1 MNRRWADRGGAAAVG
16 QTFLSASS
24 RDIPV
29 PRTSPGS
36 TPETGD
42 RNVASTGRQECRPYG
57 SWPQLTSEIWRLK
70 LPISRNVGLQGSGS
84 VSTAGAP
91 RCLARNPGRRGSALA
106 LAVVLGFLG
115 PIALAQPANDQFANR
130 IALSGTNL
138 VIQGTTVGALPDAA
152 EPYERTVWWE
162 WTAPAEGQAMIA
174 QQYNGG
180 SVDLSVYTG
189 TSLAELQPVVSSS
202 PYAPV
207 IFPVTAGTKYQLA
220 VGSSYQIPVS
230 LTLRFIPH
238 PPNESFAGRI
248 PLGTGDAQISGA
260 FGGSTNRSLD
270 PIDDRTFGTVWYSW
284 TAATSGPVT
293 LKLDV
298 ELGGMFGYRSW
309 VHLSV
314 LTGDQE
320 DQLVPVA
327 LGRTGSYYEPRYGS
341 DATFQAQAG
350 TAYQIAV
357 SGKQFPGDFTLSVL
371 RSTAPE
377 VMLMEPPPGSV
388 FHQGE
393 TIPLRAVAFDPESR
407 VAKVDFY
414 QSYFSAS
421 IGEALE
427 FFQAIGSDAT
437 WPFAFSWKPETP
449 GHYWLTAR
457 AEDDSGARRSS
468 PKFLIVVRPAN
479 DDFAQ
484 RITLTGAS
492 LTVTGFCGSATR
504 EVDEPDSFGLPTVW
518 WSWTAP
524 QTGPVTLTSDSA
536 YSLAVFTGAELT
548 NLTLVSSA
556 MWDSL
561 AHARLAF
568 SATAGTTYQIAVT
581 VSSPWEGPSPVQ
593 LTLTPSLPPAITIT
607 SPTNYATLVS
617 RTDFE
622 VLVNVVPGG
631 APIARVEFYSDGYL
645 LGTSTNAPYSFT
657 ITNAGST
664 FWGGYHLQARVVDA
678 AGLDARTEE
687 VVLLAQPPSPPND
700 NFTNRL
706 VLVGASVTAT
716 GALAYATSEPGEPSP
731 GYSVWWSWTAPAS
744 GIYTVTDAN
753 RYDTVSIFT
762 GSAVTNL
769 TTVVVATYMNGFARA
784 ALHALAGTEYAF
796 DVSGNGVAQL
806 SIVRSAPP
814 TVRFLTP
821 TNTTDLV
828 SGQPLRLE
836 VEAADSDGV
845 VTNVDFYLWRS
856 GVGYRWLGAAT
867 NPPYTITVSLDATNW
882 FIDSLWAYATDN
894 AGLVTS
900 SEGVDVTVHPPP
912 AGNDNFAQR
921 IELTGSSLVL
931 TGTTEYAT
939 REPGE
944 LDYNQHSV
952 WWSWT
957 APTSGPV
964 SIAFTQAEAATYLTV
979 YAGDSLSNLTQVA
992 QLVNPDWWLPG
1003 WLTFNAQAGTNYKIA
1018 VSSWGSAVALRLAMS
1033 QPPTVALRSPTNQ
1046 TVVLYGTSVTFEAE
1060 ASDPEG
1066 ALSRVDFYVDFS
1078 LVGTATH
1085 PPYRFE
1091 FSPRWPNV
1099 AHGLVA
1105 IATDDQGLSTRS
1117 SEVQFTVMPPPAPND
1132 DFARRLPLRGFMA
1145 SAGWDSAN
1153 YTDGAAWWSWTA
1165 PASGVARIIGDNA
1178 ALRSIRIC
1186 TGADTA
1192 DSPLVLLREG
1202 STQGFTFDALA
1213 GMTYQIAVEHWRF
1226 DIYLSWHLALDC
1238 PQAAQIDGLAIDAK
1252 GEARLH
1258 VTTLSQ
1264 QPWWLQ
1270 ASTNLVDW
1278 QTISTNSSGN
1288 QVFTLTDPTAGA
1300 APQRFYRLINGTGL

>member
-1 MNRRWADRGGAAAVG
+1 MKNTKINLARIAAV
-16 QTFLSASS
+16 LLA
-24 RDIPV
+24 
-29 PRTSPGS
+29 
-36 TPETGD
+36 
-42 RNVASTGRQECRPYG
+42 
-57 SWPQLTSEIWRLK
+57 
-70 LPISRNVGLQGSGS
+70 GS
-84 VSTAGAP
+84 VAG
-91 RCLARNPGRRGSALA
+91 
-106 LAVVLGFLG
+106 
-115 PIALAQPANDQFANR
+115 LAQPANDQFANR

-138 VIQGTTVGALPDAA
+138 AIQGTTVGAVPDAA

-162 WTAPAEGQAMIA
+162 WTAPAEGQVIIA
-174 QQYNGG
+174 QQYNGW

-189 TSLAELQPVVSSS
+189 MSLVELQPVVSSS

-248 PLGTGDAQISGA
+248 PLGTGDAQISGT

-309 VHLSV
+309 VQLNV

-357 SGKQFPGDFTLSVL
+357 AGKQFPGDFTLSVI

-388 FHQGE
+388 FHLGE

-414 QSYFSAS
+414 QSYFFGNMAQ
-421 IGEALE
+421 ELE

-437 WPFAFSWKPETP
+437 WPFALSWKPETP

-457 AEDDSGARRSS
+457 AEDDSGARRSA
-468 PKFLIVVRPAN
+468 PKFLITVRPAN

-484 RITLTGAS
+484 RISLTGAS

-504 EVDEPDSFGLPTVW
+504 EVDEPDNFDLPSVW

-556 MWDSL
+556 MWDPF
-561 AHARLAF
+561 AHARLVF
-568 SATAGTTYQIAVT
+568 SATAGTTYPIAVT
-581 VSSPWEGPSPVQ
+581 ASSPWEGPSPVQ

-617 RTDFE
+617 GADFE
-622 VLVNVVPGG
+622 VLVDVVSGG

-657 ITNAGST
+657 FTNAGST
-664 FWGGYHLQARVVDA
+664 FWGGYHLQARAVDA

-687 VVLLAQPPSPPND
+687 LVLFAQPPAPPND
-700 NFTNRL
+700 NFADRIWL
-706 VLVGASVTAT
+706 T
-716 GALAYATSEPGEPSP
+716 GAWVAVTGTVVNATTEPGEPGP
-731 GYSVWWSWTAPAS
+731 GYSAWWVWTAPT
-744 GIYTVTDAN
+744 GGVYTVTADSQL
-753 RYDTVSIFT
+753 TVFT
-762 GSAVTNL
+762 GNVLSNLITVAQGTYLAGFGFSRAVIQ
-769 TTVVVATYMNGFARA
+769 ATAGKTY
-784 ALHALAGTEYAF
+784 ALAL
-796 DVSGNGVAQL
+796 SGNSAAHL
-806 SIVRSAPP
+806 SIVPSTPP
-814 TVRFLTP
+814 VVRFLSP
-821 TNTTDLV
+821 TNSLDLV

-836 VEAADSDGV
+836 AEAVDSDGH
-845 VTNVDFYLWRS
+845 VTNVDFYVWDNPTAS
-856 GVGYRWLGAAT
+856 FRWLGAVTA
-867 NPPYTITVSLDATNW
+867 PPFAITTSLLATNW
-882 FIDSLWAYATDN
+882 VNGSLWAYATDD
-894 AGLVTS
+894 AGLLGV
-900 SEGVDVTVHPPP
+900 SEGVGVAVHPPYPRP
-912 AGNDNFAQR
+912 ANDDFAQR
-921 IELTGSSLVL
+921 IELTGASLVA
-931 TGTTEYAT
+931 TGTTAYAT
-939 REPGE
+939 SEPGE
-944 LDYNQHSV
+944 PTPGNSV
-952 WWSWT
+952 WWAWT
-957 APTSGPV
+957 APASGPV
-964 SIAFTQAEAATYLTV
+964 TIALTQAENYAYLTV
-979 YAGDSLSNLTQVA
+979 YSGGSLSNLTQVA
-992 QLVNPDWWLPG
+992 QLVNDDVWLPR

-1018 VSSWGSAVALRLAMS
+1018 ALSYGGPIAFRVAMS
-1033 QPPTVALRSPTNQ
+1033 QPPAVILRSPTNES
-1046 TVVLYGTSVTFEAE
+1046 VVLFGTTVTFAAE

-1078 LVGTATH
+1078 LVGSATH

-1091 FSPRWPNV
+1091 FSPRWPYV
-1099 AHGLVA
+1099 THRLVA
-1105 IATDDQGLSTRS
+1105 TATDEQGLSTRS
-1117 SEVQFTVMPPPAPND
+1117 IEVQFTVMPPPAPND
-1132 DFARRLPLRGFMA
+1132 DFAERIPLSGFMA

-1153 YTDGAAWWSWTA
+1153 YTNGVAWWSWTA
-1165 PASGVARIIGDNA
+1165 PASGVARIIGDNDG
-1178 ALRSIRIC
+1178 LRSIRIY

-1192 DSPLVLLREG
+1192 DSPLVLLSEG

-1213 GMTYQIAVEHWRF
+1213 GMTYQIAVEHWMF

-1238 PQAAQIDGLAIDAK
+1238 PQAAQIDGIAMDAN

-1264 QPWWLQ
+1264 QPWRLQ
-1270 ASTNLVDW
+1270 TSTNLVDW

-1288 QVFTLTDPTAGA
+1288 QVFTLTDPTADAG
-1300 APQRFYRLINGTGL
+1300 PQRFYRLINGAGP